1 MSINMHLWCDF
12 FLFSFLPISLKFY
25 KCNRKKKHL
34 LFCIGKSTYKDIHL
48 CCTVE
53 SNLQINS
60 IAVFI
65 LRLKA
70 LFKGCQQLLK
80 RAFVSITR
88 AMCDKWKI
96 YDKHIKQ
103 HSLPPFFK
111 DWAIKPQHDVFVS
124 LVYILNFP
132 Y

>member
-1 MSINMHLWCDF
+1 MLHGWEQLAN
-12 FLFSFLPISLKFY
+12 KFDRGIY
-25 KCNRKKKHL
+25 ITTKGTFQRMPT
-34 LFCIGKSTYKDIHL
+34 IAEKS
-48 CCTVE
+48 
-53 SNLQINS
+53 
-60 IAVFI
+60 
-65 LRLKA
+65 
-70 LFKGCQQLLK
+70 
-80 RAFVSITR
+80 FVSITR

-132 Y
+132 YWC